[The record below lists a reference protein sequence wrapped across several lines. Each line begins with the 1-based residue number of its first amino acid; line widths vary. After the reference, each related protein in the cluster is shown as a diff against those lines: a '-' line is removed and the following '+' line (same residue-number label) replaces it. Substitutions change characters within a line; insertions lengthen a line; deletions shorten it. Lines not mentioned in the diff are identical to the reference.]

1 MEEITKKTPPN
12 NTYKNT
18 SLIRIGN
25 FIKEARVSRNQTT
38 KELAS
43 SLKISEGQ
51 LKAIEEGRD
60 DLLPEKVFIKAMVKR
75 ISEKLKL
82 DTKFILGEFD
92 NQKEEVPIEDIVEE
106 VSKEIKGKPK
116 QNKENPLGFILII
129 FLSGLVGLFAS
140 SLFFDMLFDSFQND
154 SNKEELIKKN

>member
-92 NQKEEVPIEDIVEE
+92 NQKVPENHVLVLGDNRAN
-106 VSKEIKGKPK
+106 SKDGRSWP
-116 QNKENPLGFILII
+116 GI
-129 FLSGLVGLFAS
+129 FLP
-140 SLFFDMLFDSFQND
+140 
-154 SNKEELIKKN
+154 KEEIIGRAYFRFWPLKNIGFFKN